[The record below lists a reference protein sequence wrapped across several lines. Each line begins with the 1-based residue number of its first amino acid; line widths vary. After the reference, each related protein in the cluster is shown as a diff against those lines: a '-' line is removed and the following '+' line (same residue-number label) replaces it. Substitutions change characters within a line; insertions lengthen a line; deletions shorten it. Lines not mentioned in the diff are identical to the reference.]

1 LPTYKNNRLDLVT
14 SSSAASTE
22 IAIPG
27 GKQLLN
33 PADFLPPATGTIGN
47 TGRNAFRGPGL
58 FNVDLSL
65 SREFPISKLGESG
78 RLTVRADLFNVL
90 NHANL
95 NNPCA
100 YYYGCPNA
108 GFGDALYG
116 RTETNNGFPLLLP
129 LTETARQ
136 IQLLVRVS
144 F

>member
-14 SSSAASTE
+14 SSSAASTD

-58 FNVDLSL
+58 FNIDLSL

-100 YYYGCPNA
+100 NYNCGSN
-108 GFGDALYG
+108 FGDALYG

-136 IQLLVRVS
+136 IQVLVRVS